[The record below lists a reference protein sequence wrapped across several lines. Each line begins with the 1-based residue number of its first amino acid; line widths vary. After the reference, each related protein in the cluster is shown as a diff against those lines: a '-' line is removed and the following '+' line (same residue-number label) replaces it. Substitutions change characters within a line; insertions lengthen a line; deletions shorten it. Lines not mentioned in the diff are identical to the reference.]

1 MFWCPH
7 FWHGHVIKLNAACT
21 LKEGVEQQETTY
33 IYIIYIYRYTVFT
46 YRCTY
51 ICVVTYTYTYILERL
66 YSCGHWHP
74 SCIAHAAHVVRLCG
88 TPYAYSQTLPIWIEI
103 VWRLSGQSTGQGS
116 NEAPQPTDCHTTAA
130 MTDIVV
136 APKWDLAHTI
146 KSNMVDLCLQRQCVT
161 VAIPTLSPCIKHVYI
176 YIIRRRCT
184 FTYYSIYYMNIRI

>member
-1 MFWCPH
+1 M
-7 FWHGHVIKLNAACT
+7 
-21 LKEGVEQQETTY
+21 Y
-33 IYIIYIYRYTVFT
+33 IDIQFLHIDVRIF
-46 YRCTY
+46 
-51 ICVVTYTYTYILERL
+51 TYTYTYILERL

-103 VWRLSGQSTGQGS
+103 VWSLSGQSTGQGS

-146 KSNMVDLCLQRQCVT
+146 KSNMVDLCMQRQCVT

-176 YIIRRRCT
+176 LYAEDVHSHIIIYTCT
-184 FTYYSIYYMNIRI
+184 IWIL